1 MTTIKDVARRAGVSV
16 STVSRV
22 LNGYAYV
29 TDGMRRQ
36 VLEAIQELNYHP
48 NRVAQRL
55 RATDSR
61 LVGVIFSDITNP
73 FYINVLHGIELV
85 FSQQDL
91 SVLIGNANA
100 NPDLEAS
107 LVRLMQTEEVAGL
120 IIAPTE
126 EDAPALAHAAQDG
139 LPIVVVDR
147 RMNSIDLDTVLA
159 NNFKG
164 VRQAIEHLIRLGHSR
179 IGIVNGPLHLTSGR
193 ERYAGYLQAMSD
205 AQLPIDAT
213 LARFGDYRQSSGY
226 KLTCE
231 LLDLPHPPTALFVA
245 NNQMTIGALNAIH
258 ETGHLIPDEV
268 AVVGFDD
275 LSWAISLNPP
285 LTTVAQPTFDIGTHA
300 AQLLLDRISEP
311 DHPTRTIVLETELIV
326 RASCGSRLPQD
337 ERRTYRAT

>member
-226 KLTCE
+226 KLT
-231 LLDLPHPPTALFVA
+231 
-245 NNQMTIGALNAIH
+245 
-258 ETGHLIPDEV
+258 
-268 AVVGFDD
+268 
-275 LSWAISLNPP
+275 
-285 LTTVAQPTFDIGTHA
+285 
-300 AQLLLDRISEP
+300 
-311 DHPTRTIVLETELIV
+311 
-326 RASCGSRLPQD
+326 
-337 ERRTYRAT
+337 